1 MIIYPWFLVEPHS
14 LNPSQTDKHAKG
26 RNTGDDDNGH
36 LPDDDDGHPSL
47 VWSEI
52 FPPTFALI
60 GYLIMSFITFINT
73 YVGINCI
80 PFFGEDDLSIPLFT
94 YLQHLIF
101 LIFLKPTL
109 NV

>member
-47 VWSEI
+47 VRSEI
-52 FPPTFALI
+52 FSPTCFNWLLNYEFYYFYK
-60 GYLIMSFITFINT
+60 YLCR
-73 YVGINCI
+73 Y
-80 PFFGEDDLSIPLFT
+80 
-94 YLQHLIF
+94 
-101 LIFLKPTL
+101 
-109 NV
+109 